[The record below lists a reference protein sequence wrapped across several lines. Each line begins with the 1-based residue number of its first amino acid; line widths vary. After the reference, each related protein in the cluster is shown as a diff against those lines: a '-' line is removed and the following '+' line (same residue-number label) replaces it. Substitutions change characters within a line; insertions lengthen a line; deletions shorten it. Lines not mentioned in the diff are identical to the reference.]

1 MLGALSVLLVFVSKF
16 VLSSL
21 NILWWYN
28 FAQRFHKKYIAHGK
42 VLVNLMSNC
51 HSPLHAY
58 QFTLIELI
66 GSVGARAKLLSE
78 INKGKGWGNQFF
90 SCNKNKN
97 NNNKD
102 LAWKL
107 VTSNSHL
114 RIECVYTNWNEKIGI

>member
-1 MLGALSVLLVFVSKF
+1 MFNKK
-16 VLSSL
+16 
-21 NILWWYN
+21 NI
-28 FAQRFHKKYIAHGK
+28 AQGK

-78 INKGKGWGNQFF
+78 INKGKGWGNHLIAH
-90 SCNKNKN
+90 KN
-97 NNNKD
+97 NNNYNNV

-107 VTSNSHL
+107 VISNSHL
-114 RIECVYTNWNEKIGI
+114 RQGCVCIKCNQQPKEYKSDKQ